1 MVHAARAGFKA
12 IEPTSEGPVGG
23 SMYRR
28 IRTAAFAVVIAVLLS
43 GLALAQRR
51 DDDDNNDSNNH
62 KDRQHESK
70 RDHDQDRDHD
80 RDDHDVRRG
89 KSDPPGWSHGRKTGW
104 GDHDV
109 PPGQD
114 KDRDRD
120 DHRWHDRDD
129 RDGNW
134 RNQGAYRNDG
144 NNYPY
149 SRGGQGGY
157 GNNPGYSQGYQDGS
171 RVGQSDMAHGK
182 PFNSYPRGAYRTSD
196 HGYHSGY
203 GNKGAYQQ
211 SYLRGYETAYRSSYR
226 RASGRY

>member
-1 MVHAARAGFKA
+1 
-12 IEPTSEGPVGG
+12 
-23 SMYRR
+23 MYRR
-28 IRTAAFAVVIAVLLS
+28 IRTAAFAVVIAVLLN
-43 GLALAQRR
+43 GLALAQGH
-51 DDDDNNDSNNH
+51 DDSQDYNKD

-70 RDHDQDRDHD
+70 RDHDRDHDRDRDRDHDRDRDRDHD
-80 RDDHDVRRG
+80 RDDHDFRRG

-157 GNNPGYSQGYQDGS
+157 GNSNPGYNQGYQDGS
-171 RVGQSDMAHGK
+171 RSGQSDQAQGK
-182 PFNSYPRGAYRTSD
+182 QFNPRPRGPYKYSD
-196 HGYHSGY
+196 HGYHSSY

>member
-1 MVHAARAGFKA
+1 
-12 IEPTSEGPVGG
+12 
-23 SMYRR
+23 MYRR

-51 DDDDNNDSNNH
+51 DDDQDYNKD

-70 RDHDQDRDHD
+70 RDHDRARGRDHDRDRDRDHDRDRDRDHD
-80 RDDHDVRRG
+80 RDDHDFRRD

-149 SRGGQGGY
+149 SRGG
-157 GNNPGYSQGYQDGS
+157 
-171 RVGQSDMAHGK
+171 
-182 PFNSYPRGAYRTSD
+182 
-196 HGYHSGY
+196 
-203 GNKGAYQQ
+203 
-211 SYLRGYETAYRSSYR
+211 
-226 RASGRY
+226 